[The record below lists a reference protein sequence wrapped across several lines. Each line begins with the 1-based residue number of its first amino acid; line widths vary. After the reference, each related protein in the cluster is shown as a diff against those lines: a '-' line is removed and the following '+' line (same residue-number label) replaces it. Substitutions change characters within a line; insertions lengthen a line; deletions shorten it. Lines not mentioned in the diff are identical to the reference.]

1 MSNKDGIPTNSE
13 QESVLDLEQAQE
25 LTVAEAARKNAETQ
39 AGIVPSDNALDKYI
53 KQHKDKIQEAKFDT
67 QTIDLSE
74 ASKLIQENLASESL
88 VKVTPTF
95 NSQMDIPK
103 AEPAADLEETA
114 AFDTVPMISATKEV
128 VAEPEEVVSEALP
141 TEAAKGAAFGAT
153 LAMATQ
159 EELTEGS
166 RKALKLPFYKTKS
179 FIYSSAAALAILVLG
194 GTSYALLQQ
203 SQQTSQKAASS
214 STSKSSSKAR
224 ASSSQDAKTVEENL
238 KTFNNLVDGFYTSAE
253 KTALK
258 NDAFGDLPK
267 LQEALNK
274 LKGTKEYDKAK
285 ETYDKLSKE
294 ISAVQDL
301 NAQFET
307 PVLVDGEIKADAK
320 PKATALFGDIDSGN
334 GKLNELIKQAL
345 AMGRQ
350 EAVPAPAPQTATN
363 PEQAAPAEATAPTPE
378 TPAAVPAPAQT
389 PAPANPAPAV
399 AVNPTPATTTI
410 SPGGQAYPAMVVTP
424 EVASPVV
431 PAGGGY
437 IDWGIKIQRELSR
450 VPYDPA
456 KLVDSE
462 NPAWFFTPGV
472 LERILED
479 ARRNGYIVGDQ
490 YIIERVNIINGNGYF
505 NLFKPDGTYL
515 FSINAKTGYYV
526 GNAPGGADV
535 LDY

>member
-67 QTIDLSE
+67 QTIDLAE

-88 VKVTPTF
+88 VKVAPTF
-95 NSQMDIPK
+95 NSQVDTP
-103 AEPAADLEETA
+103 EVEVAADLEETA
-114 AFDTVPMISATKEV
+114 VFDTVPMVSASEELVAETKE
-128 VAEPEEVVSEALP
+128 AGSEALVA
-141 TEAAKGAAFGAT
+141 EAEQVAA
-153 LAMATQ
+153 LAAADQ
-159 EELTEGS
+159 ADLSEGS
-166 RKALKLPFYKTKS
+166 RKDLRVPFYKSKS

-203 SQQTSQKAASS
+203 SQQTSQKVASSS
-214 STSKSSSKAR
+214 STSKSSSK

-238 KTFNNLVDGFYTSAE
+238 KAFNNLVDGFYTSAE

-334 GKLNELIKQAL
+334 DKLNELIKQAL
-345 AMGRQ
+345 EMGRQ

-363 PEQAAPAEATAPTPE
+363 PAQAAPAEAATPAPE

-526 GNAPGGADV
+526 GNAPGGADA

>member
-25 LTVAEAARKNAETQ
+25 LTVAEAAQKNAETQ

-67 QTIDLSE
+67 QTIDLAE

-88 VKVTPTF
+88 VKVAPTF
-95 NSQMDIPK
+95 SSQVDTPK
-103 AEPAADLEETA
+103 AEAVADLEETA
-114 AFDTVPMISATKEV
+114 VFDTVPMVSASEELVAETKE
-128 VAEPEEVVSEALP
+128 AGSEALV
-141 TEAAKGAAFGAT
+141 TEAEQGAALGAA
-153 LAMATQ
+153 LAAADQ
-159 EELTEGS
+159 AELTEGS
-166 RKALKLPFYKTKS
+166 RKALRLPFYKTKS
-179 FIYSSAAALAILVLG
+179 FIYSSAAALALLVLG

-214 STSKSSSKAR
+214 SSTSKSSSK

-334 GKLNELIKQAL
+334 DKLNELIKQAL

-363 PEQAAPAEATAPTPE
+363 SEQAAPAETVVTAPE
-378 TPAAVPAPAQT
+378 TPAAVQAPAQT

-472 LERILED
+472 LERILDD

-526 GNAPGGADV
+526 GNAPGGADA